1 MTVQLM
7 KDTARLQNA
16 TLTTTVSEVN
26 TRFTDLAEL
35 IRKLQ
40 KQVNQL
46 TPAEIKTRVREII
59 NVDPL
64 VPKADQFEKSL
75 KSMEERLT
83 ASEVPMINSLSS

>member
-1 MTVQLM
+1 MTTQLI

-16 TLTTTVSEVN
+16 TQATAVSEIN
-26 TRFTDLAEL
+26 ARFTEVTEF

-59 NVDPL
+59 NIDPL
-64 VPKADQFEKSL
+64 IPRADRFEKEL
-75 KSMEERLT
+75 GSMEERLT
-83 ASEVPMINSLSS
+83 KSEVTLIFCHL